1 MLTIYIMSIMIIF
14 ITSFMITLN
23 NIISK
28 KMKKNREK
36 NSPFECGFDPF
47 KSSRLPFSLHFFLIS
62 LIFLI
67 FDIEIALMLPMI
79 NLISSTNK
87 FWYNYTFFMFML
99 ILILG
104 ILIEWKSG
112 AIKWLK

>member
-1 MLTIYIMSIMIIF
+1 MITILMLTLMTMIIT
-14 ITSFMITLN
+14 ILMIMLN
-23 NIISK
+23 NLISK
-28 KMKKNREK
+28 KMMKNREK

-79 NLISSTNK
+79 NLISSSNK
-87 FWYNYTFFMFML
+87 FWCNMTFFMFMI

-112 AIKWLK
+112 ALKWMK